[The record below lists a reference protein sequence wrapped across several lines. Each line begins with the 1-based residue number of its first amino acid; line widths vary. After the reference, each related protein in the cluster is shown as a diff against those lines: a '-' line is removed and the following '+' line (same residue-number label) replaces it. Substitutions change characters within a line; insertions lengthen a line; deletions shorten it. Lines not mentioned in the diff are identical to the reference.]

1 MYKKNG
7 RHDIEAESANNE
19 EQFASQLFNFLR
31 KHHELIISQ
40 VSVPQINLEVDTATP
55 QVVIA
60 LSSAG
65 STPDNQKYPMDDINE
80 PTPYTLLYVK
90 GRTLRTIEVA
100 DGIAMATLIMH
111 GRLGQS
117 ECAVVEV
124 TTIREGHEFEV
135 LTIQTKRRGLR
146 S

>member
-1 MYKKNG
+1 V
-7 RHDIEAESANNE
+7 
-19 EQFASQLFNFLR
+19 F
-31 KHHELIISQ
+31 
-40 VSVPQINLEVDTATP
+40 VPQINLEVDTATP
-55 QVVIA
+55 QVVLA

-111 GRLGQS
+111 GQPGPS